1 MRSPIIRING
11 SKFFVHACKAKTLAM
26 DEGLRYYH
34 LRVTPVKGG
43 KAFTTGVDHLHVPKR
58 IQAMYSHIKPTETG
72 HF

>member
-1 MRSPIIRING
+1 
-11 SKFFVHACKAKTLAM
+11 M